1 MKKYADM
8 AFLPVIW
15 PLWFYSI
22 PGTGRGSELRSGL
35 FGEVRMIKDG
45 QVPQHFEPLT
55 EEGVRTLVE
64 TAEQYNAAG
73 WDTYYGVLPRIR
85 ERGRSEDCVD
95 RTRVLWADIDAK
107 HFSADL
113 AAGKRSALDG
123 LSGVSPYPNSVVDS
137 GGGTHAY
144 WLLRRSVALTEAAS
158 AMRGLARAT
167 GGDAVHDAARV
178 LRLPGTLNWK
188 REPPTPCRVLSFRTL
203 PEYSI
208 SDFDSYMFTRDFPPR
223 TSARPIPRTDELP
236 AWLVNLVIGGA
247 PVGVRS
253 EAVFRVV
260 LGLLRHGRTED
271 EVRSIIRTNRIGEK
285 YQEMN
290 PVAAERWLDRTIKR
304 ARELLV

>member
-1 MKKYADM
+1 MKYADM

-15 PLWFYSI
+15 PLWSYSI
-22 PGTGRGSELRSGL
+22 PSTGRGGELRSGL

-45 QVPQHFEPLT
+45 QVQQHFESLT
-55 EEGVRTLVE
+55 GDGVRALVE
-64 TAEQYNAAG
+64 TAAQYNAAG
-73 WDTYYGVLPRIR
+73 WDAYYGVLPRIR
-85 ERGRSEDCVD
+85 ERGRSEDCVN
-95 RTRVLWADIDAK
+95 RTYVLWADIDAK
-107 HFSADL
+107 HFSTDL
-113 AAGKRSALDG
+113 AVGKRAALDA
-123 LSGVSPYPNSVVDS
+123 LSAISPYPNIVVDS

-167 GGDAVHDAARV
+167 GGDAVHDGARV

-188 REPPTPCRVLSFRTL
+188 REPPTPCRVIRFRTL
-203 PEYSI
+203 PQYSI

-223 TSARPIPRTDELP
+223 TSTGPIPRTDELP
-236 AWLVNLVIGGA
+236 AWLVNLITDGA

-260 LGLLRHGRTED
+260 LGLLRRGRTED